1 MPDPTPS
8 WQRLSPAD
16 ARSWLAEARAA
27 QGWEVVNDDF
37 AVEIDDG
44 TALTWMRRSD
54 GLVAVVTAT
63 AGAVTADAAS
73 QAAATPGIASA
84 PSGELVRPRLN
95 VAVSPID
102 SPDAP
107 AAVEQAAAIS
117 APALDPPLHLPVDV
131 TWYALHAPTD
141 IATAT
146 SDTGWQPGRSL
157 LKMSKDA
164 APVAQPPLPDGFV
177 YERFDVVQDSAALL
191 TVNAAAFASH
201 PEQGQMSLAAFTRKF
216 AGPEFTEEGVVL
228 IKQAASSQLAAF
240 CWTKLHQPRESRID
254 GEIYVIGVD
263 PEYQGLG
270 LGRAATVSGLS
281 RLAQQGAHRFVLFV
295 EADNHS
301 AIALYESLG
310 FAPIRRDFVFSRT
323 IKTEPHV

>member
-44 TALTWMRRSD
+44 RALTWMRRSD

-84 PSGELVRPRLN
+84 PSAELVRPRLN

-131 TWYALHAPTD
+131 TWYALHRLAARPISAQD
-141 IATAT
+141 E
-146 SDTGWQPGRSL
+146 QGRSAGHPT
-157 LKMSKDA
+157 S
-164 APVAQPPLPDGFV
+164 APRWVRLREVRCRSRQRRSP
-177 YERFDVVQDSAALL
+177 Y
-191 TVNAAAFASH
+191 
-201 PEQGQMSLAAFTRKF
+201 GQCR
-216 AGPEFTEEGVVL
+216 GV
-228 IKQAASSQLAAF
+228 
-240 CWTKLHQPRESRID
+240 CES
-254 GEIYVIGVD
+254 
-263 PEYQGLG
+263 
-270 LGRAATVSGLS
+270 
-281 RLAQQGAHRFVLFV
+281 
-295 EADNHS
+295 
-301 AIALYESLG
+301 
-310 FAPIRRDFVFSRT
+310 SRT
-323 IKTEPHV
+323 GTNVAGCVHPKVRRARVHRRGRRSHQTSSL